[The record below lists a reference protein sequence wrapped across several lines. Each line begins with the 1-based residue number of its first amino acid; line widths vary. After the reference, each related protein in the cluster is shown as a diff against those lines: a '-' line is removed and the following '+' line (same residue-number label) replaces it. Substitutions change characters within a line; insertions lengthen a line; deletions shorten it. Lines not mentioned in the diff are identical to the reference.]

1 MKMTR
6 FAAGIAMIYLM
17 LCAGCTSAPPAPTP
31 PPVIVY
37 NACPKVSPCPMP
49 GSDPLTNG
57 DLSADIRQLEN
68 ALKSCAIQVD
78 TVKQCQDEIDAKTQ
92 QSAKSIN

>member
-1 MKMTR
+1 
-6 FAAGIAMIYLM
+6 M
-17 LCAGCTSAPPAPTP
+17 LCAGCSSAPPVPMP

-37 NACPKVSPCPMP
+37 NACPMP
-49 GSDPLTNG
+49 GSEPLTNG

-78 TVKQCQDEIDAKTQ
+78 TVKQCQDEIDAKAQ
-92 QSAKSIN
+92 QSAKSLN

>member
-6 FAAGIAMIYLM
+6 FAAGIALNYLM
-17 LCAGCTSAPPAPTP
+17 LCAGCTSVPPALT

-78 TVKQCQDEIDAKTQ
+78 TVKQCQDEIDAKAQ
-92 QSAKSIN
+92 QSAKSLN

>member
-1 MKMTR
+1 MTR
-6 FAAGIAMIYLM
+6 FAAGMALIYLM

-49 GSDPLTNG
+49 GSDPLTN
-57 DLSADIRQLEN
+57 S
-68 ALKSCAIQVD
+68 
-78 TVKQCQDEIDAKTQ
+78 
-92 QSAKSIN
+92 